1 MLPYIADITWIIIQ
15 QKSITIHGRYAE
27 SDSENSRCPT
37 AKRAV
42 SSQIFPD
49 QGWPEKMNKAYP
61 ALVLCSHFI
70 SSMAYIS
77 KALYIKIETVMLE
90 NSLTLKK
97 FSEFIIIFVFY
108 PSINSLLQYSLYSR
122 EIINCE
128 TYKK

>member
-49 QGWPEKMNKAYP
+49 QGWPEKMNKANP

-70 SSMAYIS
+70 STMAYVS
-77 KALYIKIETVMLE
+77 KAY
-90 NSLTLKK
+90 TLKLKLIYVREFTDIEEIFSIYNYLCILSKYK
-97 FSEFIIIFVFY
+97 FTATVQFV
-108 PSINSLLQYSLYSR
+108 Q
-122 EIINCE
+122 
-128 TYKK
+128 